1 MGLEP
6 LTLELQG
13 QRLHHSSTE
22 PDCSASSTNQNKNN
36 FMFLICTKHTNK
48 KNWSSNLGSV
58 EETMD
63 LSCILLAV
71 PFLRNP
77 SEVEIIQLQRIL
89 TYFFLCLEALL
100 TSGSCNLDRAS
111 NDDFSVESLF

>member
-1 MGLEP
+1 
-6 LTLELQG
+6 
-13 QRLHHSSTE
+13 
-22 PDCSASSTNQNKNN
+22 
-36 FMFLICTKHTNK
+36 MFLICTKHTNK

-63 LSCILLAV
+63 LSCILLTV

-89 TYFFLCLEALL
+89 TYFFLCLEALHVIWTEHQTMTL
-100 TSGSCNLDRAS
+100 VLNRCF
-111 NDDFSVESLF
+111 DFISRHENQI

>member
-1 MGLEP
+1 
-6 LTLELQG
+6 
-13 QRLHHSSTE
+13 
-22 PDCSASSTNQNKNN
+22 
-36 FMFLICTKHTNK
+36 MFLICTKHTNK

-111 NDDFSVESLF
+111 NDDFSVESLV